1 MNSCSIHSILFAF
14 SLTALLAGPVAPA
27 AGEPRDPA
35 ALMPIPARSQIQI
48 QPAALEPERV
58 EAEAARGFELVNEST
73 ALARVEFDLPGG
85 EGLTCAIDGEA
96 PVTARKFVVR
106 SGASLVCHAT
116 GDYPGR
122 LDYEVFRNVRVASGA
137 YRREHSEG
145 RIELR

>member
-1 MNSCSIHSILFAF
+1 MNSCSNHSILIAYT
-14 SLTALLAGPVAPA
+14 LTALLAGPVAPA

-58 EAEAARGFELVNEST
+58 EAEAARGFELANEST
-73 ALARVEFDLPGG
+73 ALARVEFDLRRG

-106 SGASLVCHAT
+106 SGASLVCHSA
-116 GDYPGR
+116 GDHLGR
-122 LDYEVFRNVRVASGA
+122 LDYEVFRNVRTASGA
-137 YRREHSEG
+137 YRREHSKG

>member
-1 MNSCSIHSILFAF
+1 MNSCSIPSILFVF
-14 SLTALLAGPVAPA
+14 FLTALLAGPVAPA

-35 ALMPIPARSQIQI
+35 SLTPAPARPQIQI

-58 EAEAARGFELVNEST
+58 EAEAARGFELANDST
-73 ALARVEFDLPGG
+73 ALARVEFDLRRG
-85 EGLTCAIDGEA
+85 EGLTCTTDGEA

-137 YRREHSEG
+137 YRREHSE
-145 RIELR
+145 

>member
-1 MNSCSIHSILFAF
+1 MKSCSIHSILFAS
-14 SLTALLAGPVAPA
+14 SLTLLLAGPVAPA

-35 ALMPIPARSQIQI
+35 ALTPFPARPQIQI

-58 EAEAARGFELVNEST
+58 EAEAARGFELANEST

-106 SGASLVCHAT
+106 SSASLVCHSA
-116 GDYPGR
+116 GDHLGR
-122 LDYEVFRNVRVASGA
+122 LDYEVFRNVRMASGA
-137 YRREHSEG
+137 YRREHSKG